1 MAALKCYKVHE
12 EDKISHLYEERLSM
26 NALLEFS
33 GPAALTDT
41 VASSVGWLLQQARRQ
56 VIVEELT
63 ERLLERSNSLLK
75 GIKYLTAK

>member
-33 GPAALTDT
+33 GSAALTDT
-41 VASSVGWLLQQARRQ
+41 VASSVG
-56 VIVEELT
+56 
-63 ERLLERSNSLLK
+63 
-75 GIKYLTAK
+75 